1 MINRSDLHVGSS
13 SIHDEERSA
22 EKSPF
27 LDGVDSPRDLG
38 SGSQS
43 FDSAMEELASVAAQ
57 QSQLA
62 IRQSMLVA
70 QARASHSTESA
81 RAQYEGQIAS
91 LTAQLASLQADLA
104 SSKAEQLSSQAKLER
119 AEASARLMA
128 DQKMMVMAE
137 LERERSNAERTRT
150 ASLWGF
156 QHLQQAKNKLFADV
170 EEFRSV
176 VQLRMK
182 DHEERFRK
190 LSIEF
195 DEELYPH
202 LMQSLAERR

>member
-1 MINRSDLHVGSS
+1 MGSS
-13 SIHDEERSA
+13 GDRGEEKSV

-27 LDGVDSPRDLG
+27 VDGADSPRDLG
-38 SGSQS
+38 TESST

-57 QSQLA
+57 QSKLA
-62 IRQSMLVA
+62 VRQSMLVA
-70 QARASHSTESA
+70 QARASHSVERA

-91 LTAQLASLQADLA
+91 LTAQVAALQADLA

-119 AEASARLMA
+119 AEASAQLMA
-128 DQKMMVMAE
+128 DQKMEVMVE
-137 LERERSNAERTRT
+137 LKRERSNAERART

-156 QHLQQAKNKLFADV
+156 QHLQLTKDNLFADV
-170 EEFRSV
+170 EDICSKVQFR
-176 VQLRMK
+176 LNE
-182 DHEERFRK
+182 HEEKIRK

-202 LMQSLAERR
+202 LMQSIAERR